1 MLVAVCWIVILFFL
15 FAAMARWYHLVSE
28 QERAYPEDPLY
39 VSYELEWLEAV
50 IRGEGSRR
58 DKEALEAMEALVGFR
73 PRESEGHRLWID
85 YIYVGRLVAMEVP
98 WRVTL
103 RQALKRSLDAAI
115 ARDYARKAGG
125 FYPLFGEDTPLYSPR
140 V

>member
-1 MLVAVCWIVILFFL
+1 MAVCWIVVLFSL
-15 FAAMARWYHLVSE
+15 FAAMARWYWLVAE

-39 VSYELEWLEAV
+39 VSYELEWLEGV
-50 IRGEGSRR
+50 IRGEGSSR
-58 DKEALEAMEALVGFR
+58 DKEELEAMVSRVGFR

-103 RQALKRSLDAAI
+103 QQALRKSLEAAI

-125 FYPLFGEDTPLYSPR
+125 FYPLFGEDTALYSPR
-140 V
+140 M